1 MGDPV
6 SNGNQRL
13 ERGSHASRNGI
24 LLKENRVI
32 QGDGRS
38 GIGRSSGAVP
48 VRSPLPGCQGHPPAS
63 PGAALQLSGGV
74 EVDGQLREKDLG
86 AQLLRRGDGEG
97 GERWIVVSRRMD
109 VPARYIRFHYDS
121 FMGTGVSIS
130 RDNGKDL
137 VAGRGVRGGQ
147 TARQPAAPS
156 GRRPRAD
163 RGSAPRYKG
172 WETGQLPPGVRRPGV
187 PSGGNPPG
195 SGSFHH
201 LSFDDETVR
210 AVSRF
215 RAILVFPDA
224 LRGGGRHP
232 PFG

>member
-1 MGDPV
+1 M
-6 SNGNQRL
+6 S
-13 ERGSHASRNGI
+13 
-24 LLKENRVI
+24 
-32 QGDGRS
+32 
-38 GIGRSSGAVP
+38 RSSPRQALEQRYSYPEEWKWTDSFGRKTWERSCSDGAM
-48 VRSPLPGCQGHPPAS
+48 VR
-63 PGAALQLSGGV
+63 AANG
-74 EVDGQLREKDLG
+74 
-86 AQLLRRGDGEG
+86 
-97 GERWIVVSRRMD
+97 WIIVSRRMD

-130 RDNGKDL
+130 RDNGTDL
-137 VAGRGVRGGQ
+137 VAAGRGVRGGQ

-215 RAILVFPDA
+215 RAILVFPTSSRA
-224 LRGGGRHP
+224 VGGT
-232 PFG
+232 FG